1 VGQLRRGE
9 EVGDLFGA
17 AVGEEPFFDERVYV
31 VELRDFDEEGR
42 HGGGAASDEF
52 QITERREKGGAT
64 RLGILPA
71 LALLKSESGKEA
83 GETVKFSAWR
93 ARRGDSADKRDSL
106 NHRFDCIV
114 WEYTR
119 DCRYCLADCAL
130 PRGRNL

>member
-1 VGQLRRGE
+1 MGQLRRGE

-93 ARRGDSADKRDSL
+93 ARRGDGADKRDSL
-106 NHRFDCIV
+106 NHSSIV
-114 WEYTR
+114 SSGSTER
-119 DCRYCLADCAL
+119 DCCCCLSDCAAE
-130 PRGRNL
+130 GRFL